1 MNEAPG
7 HAATPAKRTKR
18 PYVKK
23 ASLKKGDGTTKPAPK
38 PAPNPRKKK
47 AADSCQKEI
56 GGFLIE
62 QKENGKVAE
71 ATKTVQLPVEKPPP
85 THSVLPA
92 AGNAAAHGP
101 ERTELNKNSAAE
113 MAVMETGKPQKWD
126 LFDVASQTIS
136 RIKEEWDA
144 LQTASAA
151 DRQNIESLKTDIEEL
166 QKAKK
171 ARNASIVNLI
181 RDAQVTKQDHNS
193 KITKLYSQLTE
204 AHDDVNQRKA
214 MFQELSA
221 KYKALDAT
229 ISSHLRSVDHWRDES
244 TATSKKLV
252 ESVQEL
258 EAMKGTQKSM
268 VDSWTLERDQLKAEL
283 DRTKI
288 AQSALEI
295 RLTKERDKLKTEIKR
310 IKKAPPELVTLKR
323 KYDQLNN
330 EFKDL
335 KESKAAELDAV
346 NQRLDGTQKTFTRLN
361 NKYGQLFEVA
371 SDVGNYAGSMA
382 NDCYGEVGR
391 AIKKLKSELQDGGP
405 TKI

>member
-38 PAPNPRKKK
+38 PAPKPRKK

-62 QKENGKVAE
+62 QEENGKVVE
-71 ATKTVQLPVEKPPP
+71 ATKTVQLPVERPPP
-85 THSVLPA
+85 THSVPPA
-92 AGNAAAHGP
+92 AGNAAAHSP
-101 ERTELNKNSAAE
+101 ERTELNENSAVE
-113 MAVMETGKPQKWD
+113 MVVMETGKPQKGD

-151 DRQNIESLKTDIEEL
+151 DRQNIESLKTEIEEL

-171 ARNASIVNLI
+171 ARNTSIVNLI

-193 KITKLYSQLTE
+193 KVTKLYSQLTD

-214 MFQELSA
+214 MFQELSR
-221 KYKALDAT
+221 KYNALDAT
-229 ISSHLRSVDHWRDES
+229 VSSHLRSVDHWRDES

-252 ESVQEL
+252 ESVQEF
-258 EAMKGTQKSM
+258 EAMKGTQKSI

-283 DRTKI
+283 DRTKT

-295 RLTKERDKLKTEIKR
+295 CLTKERDKLKAEIKR
-310 IKKAPPELVTLKR
+310 IKRAPLELVMLKR
-323 KYDQLNN
+323 GYDQLNN

-335 KESKAAELDAV
+335 KESKAAELDAL

-361 NKYGQLFEVA
+361 NKYRQLFEVA

-382 NDCYGEVGR
+382 NDCYGEAGR

>member
-18 PYVKK
+18 PYVRK
-23 ASLKKGDGTTKPAPK
+23 ASLKNGDGTTKPAPK
-38 PAPNPRKKK
+38 PGKKV
-47 AADSCQKEI
+47 AGSCQKEI
-56 GGFLIE
+56 GRFPTE
-62 QKENGKVAE
+62 QEKNSKVAE
-71 ATKTVQLPVEKPPP
+71 ATKTVQVPVKKPPP

-92 AGNAAAHGP
+92 AENAVTHGP

-113 MAVMETGKPQKWD
+113 MAVMETGKPQKGD

-136 RIKEEWDA
+136 RIKEGWDA

-151 DRQNIESLKTDIEEL
+151 DRQNIESLKREIEEL

-171 ARNASIVNLI
+171 ARNASIANLI

-193 KITKLYSQLTE
+193 KVTKLYSQLTE

-214 MFQELSA
+214 VFQELSA
-221 KYKALDAT
+221 KYKALEAT
-229 ISSHLRSVDHWRDES
+229 VSSHLRSVDHWRDES
-244 TATSKKLV
+244 TTTSKKLV

-258 EAMKGTQKSM
+258 EAMKDTQKSM
-268 VDSWTLERDQLKAEL
+268 IHSWTLESDRLKAEL

-295 RLTKERDKLKTEIKR
+295 RLTKERDKFKAEIIR
-310 IKKAPPELVTLKR
+310 IKKMPPELVTLKR
-323 KYDQLNN
+323 KYDKLNT

-335 KESKAAELDAV
+335 KESKVAELDAV

-361 NKYGQLFEVA
+361 NKYGQLFKVA
-371 SDVGNYAGSMA
+371 GDVGNYASSMA

-391 AIKKLKSELQDGGP
+391 AIKKLKNELQNGGP
-405 TKI
+405 TEI